1 MAKKI
6 DLTDSH
12 INGETATVPVSPE
25 MNFDTNIYSSPEGE
39 IGGLSDAELSNP
51 DNIMVTIAD
60 QNVPIVVLFGPTT
73 CGKTMTLIRLTRYLQ
88 KYGYKVSPVRSF
100 RPASDS
106 HYTKMCD
113 GYNEMVHSPN
123 AAQGTQHISFML
135 VEVLD
140 NNGRRVCQILE
151 APGEYYFNPKRPNQN
166 FPSYI
171 HSIINSNNRKIWIFM
186 VEPDWMDQADRS
198 AYVERIKK
206 LKTNMRPHDKAV
218 FLYNKVDKSP
228 YVISPGNVNIP
239 LIINDIS
246 NMYPGIFVP
255 FTNMNPITRWFR
267 QYNCSLVPFSNGAFT
282 EGTTNEG
289 DITLKFVQGV
299 DEYPRILWHSI
310 MKLIRG

>member
-6 DLTDSH
+6 DLDGDAKY
-12 INGETATVPVSPE
+12 GEPAMEPASSRANFSPDVH
-25 MNFDTNIYSSPEGE
+25 FDEENEVR
-39 IGGLSDAELSNP
+39 GLSHTELGNP

-60 QNVPIVVLFGPTT
+60 QRIPIVVLFGPTT

-88 KYGYKVSPVRSF
+88 KNGYKVSPVRSF

-135 VEVLD
+135 VEILD

-151 APGEYYFNPKRPNQN
+151 APGEYYFNPKKPDQD
-166 FPSYI
+166 FPPYI
-171 HSIINSNNRKIWIFM
+171 HSIINSNNRKIWIYM
-186 VEPDWMDQADRS
+186 VEPDWMDQPDRS

-206 LKTNMRPHDKAV
+206 LKINMRSQDKAI
-218 FLYNKVDKSP
+218 FLYSKVDKSP
-228 YVISPGNVNIP
+228 YVISPGNVNIS
-239 LIINDIS
+239 LVKNEIN
-246 NMYPGIFVP
+246 NMYPGIFVS
-255 FTNMNPITRWFR
+255 FINRNPVTRWFR

-289 DITLKFVQGV
+289 DVILKFVQGA
-299 DEYPRILWHSI
+299 DEYPRMLWRSI